1 MDGHCDDAVRVQ
13 RQAEAVLEKARSVA
27 AQALRYS
34 IQIS

>member
-13 RQAEAVLEKARSVA
+13 RQADSVLEKARAVA

-34 IQIS
+34 TQIS